1 MQFFERLSRR
11 VNEANFGWRA
21 LRLLARRSLHFFTH
35 GNTPITRLPDYL
47 ETHVRKLAK
56 EIQVQET
63 GLKFVFVFFFFFFDF
78 VKFFLLRYMDFKT
91 WCNFT

>member
-1 MQFFERLSRR
+1 MLLLKTDGQKFNGSSTFYRR

-35 GNTPITRLPDYL
+35 GNTPITKLPDYL

-56 EIQVQET
+56 DLQVQET
-63 GLKFVFVFFFFFFDF
+63 VQLKFLCRGLSSPY
-78 VKFFLLRYMDFKT
+78 LLRG
-91 WCNFT
+91 

>member
-1 MQFFERLSRR
+1 MITCYTLYRR

-56 EIQVQET
+56 DMQVKRKTMIQKF
-63 GLKFVFVFFFFFFDF
+63 LKNLFCTIEQRLVVNKPKAY
-78 VKFFLLRYMDFKT
+78 VI
-91 WCNFT
+91 NIAVP